1 MVLSKLNSRQA
12 TIVYTLLEAG
22 RPLSAKDL
30 GKQVGTSSRIVR
42 YNLPY
47 ISTWL
52 QTHGAQLVSKS
63 SVGISLVIPEHTKEE
78 LRSQLRG
85 EQLQSL
91 ITPRERLILLAFE
104 LLTASGYRSRKDL
117 ALDLS
122 ASQATLSRDIKK
134 IETQWKKTQLRLER
148 MPHKGVKVVGPEDAI
163 RHTIITI
170 LLDAGLESALLNLCL
185 WGKKKINLDGT
196 SRFPVQEH
204 LLRKVIGWNLP
215 DAWRYIN
222 EIKEQ
227 LEASFSESTQ
237 LYLSLYWALLILR
250 LRSGRIV
257 QLKAGEFVSAFN
269 QVYYRIVEKAAGKL
283 YKEVGIQLPKEELAK
298 FSIEMLGVPVGDL
311 ESIDLSGMLSDREN
325 QELEKL
331 AKEITNLVGRRMQLT
346 PANAE
351 MLIPLS
357 RHLQRTSAC
366 IQHGLPIRNPLKEQ
380 IRKTY
385 PDLWEA
391 TSSVVAK
398 FTKYFQHTL
407 PPDGS
412 PT

>member
-52 QTHGAQLVSKS
+52 QTHGAQLVSKP

-91 ITPRERLILLAFE
+91 ITPRERLTLLAFE
-104 LLTASGYRSRKDL
+104 LLNASGYRSREDL

-122 ASQATLSRDIKK
+122 ASQATISRDIKN

-170 LLDAGLESALLNLCL
+170 LLDTGLEPALLNLCL

-204 LLRKVIGWNLP
+204 LLRKVIGWDLP

-237 LYLSLYWALLILR
+237 LYLSLYWALMILR
-250 LRSGRIV
+250 LSDGQII
-257 QLKAGEFVSAFN
+257 QLKAGEFESVFN
-269 QVYYRIVEKAAGKL
+269 QLYYRIVEQAARKL
-283 YKEVGIQLPKEELAK
+283 YKEVGIRVPKEELAK
-298 FSIEMLGVPVGDL
+298 FAIEMLGVPVGDL
-311 ESIDLSGMLSDREN
+311 EAIDLSGMLSDKES
-325 QELEKL
+325 QDLEKL
-331 AKEITNLVGRRMQLT
+331 AMEITKQVGRRMQL
-346 PANAE
+346 E
-351 MLIPLS
+351 S
-357 RHLQRTSAC
+357 GQC
-366 IQHGLPIRNPLKEQ
+366 
-380 IRKTY
+380 
-385 PDLWEA
+385 
-391 TSSVVAK
+391 
-398 FTKYFQHTL
+398 
-407 PPDGS
+407 
-412 PT
+412 